1 MVQNVVEARERP
13 EDEQDVAG
21 TEADELGAGSDTRV
35 VAPRRRPETGRDPR
49 DVRAVA
55 DRGLTVREVLDEQ
68 VRCLRGLVDRALE
81 REEICEVEKNF
92 DVLDGLVGVVQ
103 IRVVEAVDRKS
114 TRLNSSHVA
123 ISYAV
128 FCLKK

>member
-1 MVQNVVEARERP
+1 MVEDVVEPGESP

-35 VAPRRRPETGRDPR
+35 VAPRRRPETGRDSR

-55 DRGLTVREVLDEQ
+55 DRGFTVREVLDEQ
-68 VRCLRGLVDRALE
+68 VRGLRGLVDRALE
-81 REEICEVEKNF
+81 REELCEVETHL

-103 IRVVEAVDRKS
+103 SRVVEA
-114 TRLNSSHVA
+114 A
-123 ISYAV
+123 
-128 FCLKK
+128 

>member
-1 MVQNVVEARERP
+1 MLILWALVGIDYRLVHHLDVASLLMVQNVVEARERP

-81 REEICEVEKNF
+81 REEICEVEKN
-92 DVLDGLVGVVQ
+92 
-103 IRVVEAVDRKS
+103 
-114 TRLNSSHVA
+114 
-123 ISYAV
+123 
-128 FCLKK
+128 